1 MLFLHVTSCLAQFCS
16 AKLDATS
23 SVYVKNRLAAY
34 ILHGAEQR
42 ASGTLLRRAVAQLVE
57 T

>member
-1 MLFLHVTSCLAQFCS
+1 MLFLHVTSCLAWTCS
-16 AKLDATS
+16 AQLDTTS

-34 ILHGAEQR
+34 ILLGADQR
-42 ASGTLLRRAVAQLVE
+42 APGTLLRRAVAQLVE